1 MADMRVLV
9 PEIVADLLKECSSE
23 WQAAMANGV
32 TDKQVRGAVTKTLGI
47 VYRRMLI
54 TRASS

>member
-23 WQAAMANGV
+23 WQSAMAHGV